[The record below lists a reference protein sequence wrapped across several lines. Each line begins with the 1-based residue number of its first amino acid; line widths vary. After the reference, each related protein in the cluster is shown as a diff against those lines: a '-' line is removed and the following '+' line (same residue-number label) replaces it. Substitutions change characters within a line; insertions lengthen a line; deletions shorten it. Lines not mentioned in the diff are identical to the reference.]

1 MSSAY
6 DSVFHVPEGSMTEEE
21 LDRKVN
27 LARVGTLALTLSLVT
42 VT

>member
-21 LDRKVN
+21 LDRKVKP
-27 LARVGTLALTLSLVT
+27 GPESEP
-42 VT
+42 